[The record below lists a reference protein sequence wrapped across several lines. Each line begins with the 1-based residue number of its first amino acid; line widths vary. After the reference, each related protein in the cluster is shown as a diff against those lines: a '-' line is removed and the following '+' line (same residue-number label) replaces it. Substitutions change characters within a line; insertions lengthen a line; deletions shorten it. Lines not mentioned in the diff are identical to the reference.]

1 MSYLENKIIPDQR
14 FAKRNKIEYNVFST
28 EIEDAS
34 TVENWI
40 GLENPIKVLLDSE
53 TYSRLRN
60 RRIEWDFDEEKTLVG
75 VHLRSGETKD

>member
-40 GLENPIKVLLDSE
+40 GLEKPIKVLLDSE

-60 RRIEWDFDEEKTLVG
+60 RRIEWDFDGEKTLVG
-75 VHLRSGETKD
+75 VHIRSGETKD